1 MVFDQFLSPRFV
13 ADLPDEFHQKNC
25 MHADFGYLTDVG
37 GIQLHFG
44 IGGGLRALLCHTR
57 KTGAG
62 FKMDPGIIWQPCATD
77 A

>member
-1 MVFDQFLSPRFV
+1 MMCLSARMIFDQFLSPRFV

-44 IGGGLRALLCHTR
+44 IGIGLRACFVSYE
-57 KTGAG
+57 KTGL
-62 FKMDPGIIWQPCATD
+62 
-77 A
+77 